1 MNYHK
6 SKQSHALKGQISK
19 PAFVLSVLTL
29 ASDRTVLNEDVAFS
43 ILALSTK
50 KRSSSFLR
58 KVLFFLEICFKFRVL
73 KIFGISSDFHKN
85 KLISQTEGYFENH

>member
-19 PAFVLSVLTL
+19 PAFVLSIVLTL

-58 KVLFFLEICFKFRVL
+58 KVLFFLEICFKF
-73 KIFGISSDFHKN
+73 KSIEDI
-85 KLISQTEGYFENH
+85 